1 MQIALATQHDSYAT
15 RREESKSAKSSK
27 IAPQQRDQKKT
38 TPLPLTLPTRTPGIK
53 KNGSGLTRA
62 KLFIRTCSA
71 SLPTPAGARTWGTS
85 KSPNCEVSIPAAS
98 TNLGGDGARLDSE
111 RKVPRSV
118 LSSRSRLPRIEV
130 CRTPTGCLDSRR
142 ILPSFISQTVVLVVP
157 VSTAK

>member
-1 MQIALATQHDSYAT
+1 MTSLCATSDNSHG
-15 RREESKSAKSSK
+15 
-27 IAPQQRDQKKT
+27 AP
-38 TPLPLTLPTRTPGIK
+38 PIRTPGTK
-53 KNGSGLTRA
+53 KNGSGLTQA

-71 SLPTPAGARTWGTS
+71 SLPTQAGARTWGTS

-118 LSSRSRLPRIEV
+118 LSSSSRLPRIEV

-142 ILPSFISQTVVLVVP
+142 ILLSFISQTVVLVVP
-157 VSTAK
+157 VSTPNKAPFLPYSGHSEVMDERRDTDCRAA